1 MLCSLKHVAWLIDTK
16 EKLTTVGGKNV
27 EVLEFCH
34 KDDDEVLSA
43 WATHFR
49 NHYCLDSEIDF
60 LRKGTGYS
68 RSEYLNNIKLPTTSR
83 GFGPGIRAGDFGE
96 ILVAD
101 YLEFVLGY
109 WVPRTRYDNKTIR
122 DESTKGSDLI
132 GFKLISNDESPND
145 VLSIFEVKCQFSGNK
160 TKPKLQEAVNHSIKD
175 EVRKA
180 ESLNAIKQRLLDR
193 QRYDDAKTIAR
204 FQNPVDKPYKEVSG
218 AAALFST
225 NVYGKHLIS
234 ATNTNNHPNQKN
246 LILVVIYG
254 DDLMQLVNTLYAR
267 AANEA

>member
-1 MLCSLKHVAWLIDTK
+1 MHCSSKHIEWLIDTK
-16 EKLTTVGGKNV
+16 EKLATVDGKNV
-27 EVLEFCH
+27 KVFKFCH
-34 KDDDEVLSA
+34 KDDDEVLST

-49 NHYCLDSEIDF
+49 NHYCLDSEIDS
-60 LRKGTGYS
+60 LREGTGYS
-68 RSEYLNNIKLPTTSR
+68 RTEYLNNIKLPTTSR

-132 GFKLISNDESPND
+132 GFKLISDDESPHD
-145 VLSIFEVKCQFSGNK
+145 VLSLFEVKCQFSGNK

-180 ESLNAIKQRLLDR
+180 ESLNAIKQRLLDK
-193 QRYDDAKTIAR
+193 QRYDDAKKIAR

-225 NVYGKHLIS
+225 KVYDKLLIA

-254 DDLMQLVNTLYAR
+254 GDLMQLVNTLYKRVAD
-267 AANEA
+267 EA

>member
-1 MLCSLKHVAWLIDTK
+1 MHCSSKHIEWLIDTK
-16 EKLTTVGGKNV
+16 EKLTTVDGKNV
-27 EVLEFCH
+27 KVFEFCH

-49 NHYCLDSEIDF
+49 NHYCLDSEIDI
-60 LRKGTGYS
+60 LRGGTGYS
-68 RSEYLNNIKLPTTSR
+68 RTEYLKHIKLPTDSR

-132 GFKLISNDESPND
+132 GFKLISDDESPND

-180 ESLNAIKQRLLDR
+180 ESLNAIKQRLFDK

-218 AAALFST
+218 AVALFST
-225 NVYGKHLIS
+225 NVYDKHLIS
-234 ATNTNNHPNQKN
+234 TTKTSDHPNQEN
-246 LILVVIYG
+246 LMLVVIYG
-254 DDLMQLVNTLYAR
+254 DDLMQLVNALYTR

>member
-1 MLCSLKHVAWLIDTK
+1 MHCSSKHIEWLIDTG
-16 EKLTTVGGKNV
+16 EKLTTIDGKNV
-27 EVLEFCH
+27 KVFEFRH
-34 KDDDEVLSA
+34 KDDDVVLSA

-60 LRKGTGYS
+60 FRKGTGYS
-68 RSEYLNNIKLPTTSR
+68 RTDFLNNIKLPTSSR

-122 DESTKGSDLI
+122 DESAKGSDLI
-132 GFKLISNDESPND
+132 GFKLISDGESPKD
-145 VLSIFEVKCQFSGNK
+145 VLLIFEVKTQFSGK
-160 TKPKLQEAVNHSIKD
+160 KAKSRLQDAVNDSIKD

-180 ESLNAIKQRLLDR
+180 ESLNAIKQRLFDK
-193 QRYDDAKTIAR
+193 QRYDDAKAIAR

-218 AAALFST
+218 AVALFSA
-225 NVYGKHLIS
+225 NAYDKDLIS
-234 ATNTNNHPNQKN
+234 TTKTSDHPNQEN
-246 LILVVIYG
+246 LMLVVIYG

-267 AANEA
+267 AADEA